1 MVKLEKRKKQSR
13 KQLDHQSL
21 QAAKRPD
28 LLIYDC
34 TWEKN
39 NLILIQGQ
47 FLRPKQKRFC
57 FKRIRLVIPTISQ
70 DFNHGRQQRRPK
82 SSITGTI

>member
-1 MVKLEKRKKQSR
+1 MVKLEKKQSR

-34 TWEKN
+34 HRKN

-47 FLRPKQKRFC
+47 FLRPKQKHFC
-57 FKRIRLVIPTISQ
+57 FERVRLVIPTISQ
-70 DFNHGRQQRRPK
+70 DFNHGRQQRSPK
-82 SSITGTI
+82 SSISETI